1 MPVEQ
6 LTDANLGRIKCDL
19 EASPDDCQ
27 SVAAL
32 KARVAELEDLLAKV
46 GSPANVHGADFE
58 RERIL
63 TDNLLADLTKAIAI
77 F

>member
-6 LTDANLGRIKCDL
+6 LTDANGRIKSDL
-19 EASPDDCQ
+19 EGSSDDRE

-32 KARVAELEDLLAKV
+32 KARVAELENQLAKV
-46 GSPANVHGADFE
+46 GSLADAHGADF
-58 RERIL
+58 RERAL
-63 TDNLLADLTKAIAI
+63 AHNLLADLTKALAI

>member
-6 LTDANLGRIKCDL
+6 LTDANLGRIKRDL
-19 EASPDDCQ
+19 EGSSDDCQ

-32 KARVAELEDLLAKV
+32 KARVAELEDQLAKA
-46 GSPANVHGADFE
+46 GSADVHGAESE
-58 RERIL
+58 RVRIWA
-63 TDNLLADLTKAIAI
+63 NKFLADLTKAMAI

>member
-19 EASPDDCQ
+19 EAASDDCQ

-32 KARVAELEDLLAKV
+32 KARVAELEDQLAKA
-46 GSPANVHGADFE
+46 GSADVHRADSERVRIWANKF
-58 RERIL
+58 
-63 TDNLLADLTKAIAI
+63 LADLTKAMAI

>member
-19 EASPDDCQ
+19 EDDCQ

-32 KARVAELEDLLAKV
+32 KARVAELEDQLAKA
-46 GSPANVHGADFE
+46 GSLANVHGADFE
-58 RERIL
+58 RERVL

>member
-6 LTDANLGRIKCDL
+6 LTGANLGRIKCDPD
-19 EASPDDCQ
+19 ASPDNCQ

-32 KARVAELEDLLAKV
+32 KARVAELEDQLAKV
-46 GSPANVHGADFE
+46 GSPAKVHGADFE
-58 RERIL
+58 RARAW
-63 TDNLLADLTKAIAI
+63 TDNLMADLTKALAI

>member
-6 LTDANLGRIKCDL
+6 LTDGNGRIKCDL
-19 EASPDDCQ
+19 EASSDDRQ

-32 KARVAELEDLLAKV
+32 KARVAELEDQLAKV
-46 GSPANVHGADFE
+46 GSIHGADF
-58 RERIL
+58 RERAL
-63 TDNLLADLTKAIAI
+63 THNLLADLTKALAI